1 MATAREIRAAV
12 RTQLAETMAARQK
25 AALSVASAYAKI
37 EKARERVT
45 AAELEASTALT
56 AATET
61 VPLAELATLSG
72 VPAAELRRWNKTA
85 KQGPAEDT
93 SAPGDARE
101 PAGEGVGDVPTES
114 DGAAAPAAV
123 SASSD

>member
-12 RTQLAETMAARQK
+12 RAQLAETMAGRQK
-25 AALSVASAYAKI
+25 AALSIASSYAKVQ
-37 EKARERVT
+37 KARERVT
-45 AAELEASTALT
+45 AAELEASTALA

-72 VPAAELRRWNKTA
+72 VPAAELRRWNKSA
-85 KQGPAEDT
+85 KQGPAGDT
-93 SAPGDARE
+93 DAPGGAGE
-101 PAGEGVGDVPTES
+101 TAGEGVGDAPTEPV
-114 DGAAAPAAV
+114 GAAAPAGV